1 MAVKRNRSA
10 GRMLAVFELIAQ
22 AQPIGVSA
30 IARALAADKSAVQR
44 DLMTLADAG
53 WIRQASDG
61 AGAWELTA
69 HMLTLAQPPASATVL
84 RQRARPVLEELRA
97 RSGETAY
104 LTIPHG
110 GRFLVLE
117 AAESHNILRM
127 VSPVGMVVPV
137 EGSATARA
145 ILSLLDAG
153 GQAALLG
160 REPDAAMLAEF
171 AETRERGY
179 CVSAGGIVAGAVAI
193 AAAITR
199 ADGTPIGALV
209 VTGPSERIGE
219 ARWPTIGEMLREA
232 AGALSRQ

>member
-1 MAVKRNRSA
+1 
-10 GRMLAVFELIAQ
+10 MLVVFELIAQ
-22 AQPIGVSA
+22 DQPIGVSA
-30 IARALAADKSAVQR
+30 IARALEADKSAVQR
-44 DLMTLADAG
+44 DLMTLGDAG
-53 WIRQASDG
+53 WIRQVPGTARHG

-69 HMLTLAQPPASATVL
+69 HMLTLAQPPASADVL

-97 RSGETAY
+97 GSGETAY

-137 EGSATARA
+137 EGSATARV
-145 ILSLLDAG
+145 ILPLLDAG

-199 ADGTPIGALV
+199 ADGSPVGGLV
-209 VTGPSERIGE
+209 VTGPSERIDAE
-219 ARWPTIGEMLREA
+219 RWPAIGEMVRDA
-232 AGALSRQ
+232 AGVLSRQ